1 MVAGIVKL
9 FPWHA
14 EKGFEAFG
22 TLHDST
28 TIQSYHP
35 NFLWLVHWWLQGD
48 DIPKFTNNYLYIR
61 EVTWCVLVCKVKK
74 KTWNPVFV
82 ADLSILRSHLGQS
95 VFFWRNVI
103 EITSGA
109 GTKRTSNIAVRLLV
123 PVQACGRILV
133 WTLSRGLSKLE
144 PCVHESFIGFQLHP

>member
-1 MVAGIVKL
+1 M
-9 FPWHA
+9 
-14 EKGFEAFG
+14 
-22 TLHDST
+22 
-28 TIQSYHP
+28 
-35 NFLWLVHWWLQGD
+35 
-48 DIPKFTNNYLYIR
+48 
-61 EVTWCVLVCKVKK
+61 
-74 KTWNPVFV
+74 

-95 VFFWRNVI
+95 VFFWRNFI